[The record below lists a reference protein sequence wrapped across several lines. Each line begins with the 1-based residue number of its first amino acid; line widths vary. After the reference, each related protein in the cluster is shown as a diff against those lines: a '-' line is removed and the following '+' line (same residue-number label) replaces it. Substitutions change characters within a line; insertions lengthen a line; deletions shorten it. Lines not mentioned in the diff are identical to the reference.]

1 MDEEEGKRE
10 IFTPR
15 VFSVPCY
22 DFVDENNEQNRV
34 SAIIAPI
41 RLRWKNDTLFISWGC
56 NKVTCKNK
64 DCRYSK
70 ACTEKVAE
78 EP

>member
-1 MDEEEGKRE
+1 MDEKVERE
-10 IFTPR
+10 LYVPR

-22 DFVDENNEQNRV
+22 DFVDEKGEHVRV

-41 RLRWKNDTLFISWGC
+41 RLKFKEDTLFISWGC
-56 NKVTCKNK
+56 SKITCKNK

-70 ACTEKVAE
+70 ACEVKLE
-78 EP
+78 EV